1 MTILCYTLQIYF
13 DFSGYCDMAWGMGRM
28 MGLDLPVNFD
38 SPYRGVSI
46 QDFWGRWHITLSRF
60 FRSCVYIPLGG
71 NRRGMAVTCRNIMVI
86 FLLSGLWHGAGWG
99 FVIWGALHGVAMV
112 VQRLWGKRKFLPRPL
127 CWLLTFLFVNFA
139 WVFFRA
145 ATLDQALA
153 LLGDLAG
160 SWAMP
165 SAEMAAALL
174 LPEFEALGYFVSA
187 FSASLGQALTY
198 WLPLLALPGAL
209 LLLACPNPTRQA
221 QRFRPAWWKALL
233 AAAALIWSLVSLVGV
248 ETFIYANF

>member
-1 MTILCYTLQIYF
+1 
-13 DFSGYCDMAWGMGRM
+13 
-28 MGLDLPVNFD
+28 
-38 SPYRGVSI
+38 
-46 QDFWGRWHITLSRF
+46 
-60 FRSCVYIPLGG
+60 
-71 NRRGMAVTCRNIMVI
+71 
-86 FLLSGLWHGAGWG
+86 
-99 FVIWGALHGVAMV
+99 
-112 VQRLWGKRKFLPRPL
+112 
-127 CWLLTFLFVNFA
+127 
-139 WVFFRA
+139 
-145 ATLDQALA
+145 
-153 LLGDLAG
+153 
-160 SWAMP
+160 MP

-209 LLLACPNPTRQA
+209 LLLACPTPTRQA